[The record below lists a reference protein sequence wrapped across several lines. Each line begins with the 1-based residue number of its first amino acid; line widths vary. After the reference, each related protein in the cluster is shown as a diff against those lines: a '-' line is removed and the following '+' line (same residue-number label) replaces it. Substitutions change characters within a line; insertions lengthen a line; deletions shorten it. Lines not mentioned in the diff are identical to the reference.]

1 MIRLSNSLK
10 APRGVPDFWDPYKL
24 RYGWPQYQRF
34 YEHSREIGQKRMFYK
49 DRTFKVASYDC
60 GPRYQDVLLLQ
71 DLEGLGTL
79 GEICTISTLK
89 ARKLMQC
96 FSQKDIHILIK
107 IFKFF
112 KKFPMQRNLATF
124 ATPENITFYSH
135 KFKSQLKDSGI
146 SEVSILTRRFN
157 LFLQKITNAEPTKI
171 FLPKSVNITAKNFLR
186 HLNNLGIGL
195 ISTDNIVC
203 LSIDGFEHSSLD
215 FLSDE
220 LLETKESAKVF
231 LHFQI
236 NDEITEKIEIKF
248 AEKS

>member
-1 MIRLSNSLK
+1 MIRLSNTLK

-34 YEHSREIGQKRMFYK
+34 YEHSREAGQKRMFYK

-89 ARKLMQC
+89 ARKLMQ
-96 FSQKDIHILIK
+96 
-107 IFKFF
+107 
-112 KKFPMQRNLATF
+112 RNLATF

-157 LFLQKITNAEPTKI
+157 LFLQKITNAEPTKL
-171 FLPKSVNITAKNFLR
+171 FLPKSVNITSKNFLR

-195 ISTDNIVC
+195 VSADNILC
-203 LSIDGFEHSSLD
+203 LSIDGFEHTNLD